1 MASTVAVLGTL
12 LACTVA
18 CVDSDPRSADILHN
32 APGAETSATVVAT
45 TSPGAAPAF
54 VTAASNLSTA
64 FAITASGPVQGSVS
78 GDLAIFRGIPYAA
91 APVGAR
97 RFAPPAAP
105 APWSTPRAATAFGAA
120 CPQNA
125 PDGQPPPSGTT
136 VQSEDCLSLN
146 VWTHTAGGPR
156 PIIVWI
162 HGGGYI
168 AGTAGSV
175 EYDGAALARTGD
187 AVVVSFNYRLGLLGF
202 LALPQ
207 LTAGDGGTGNW
218 GLRDQIAALAWVH
231 RNIAA
236 FGGDPRHVL
245 IAGESAGGASICTLL
260 AAPAAQPLFTAAA
273 MQSGSCRLVLAT
285 DHTTGNFPSAFGVGL
300 VTALDLGCTSGDIAA
315 CLRATPRAAVL
326 ATQRKLSPTLD
337 LGVPITPTLPV
348 VDGVVL
354 DERPMAALRAGRGN
368 VPLIAGANHDD
379 TSVFVRFADAPGAFA
394 AYLTAIGQS
403 SRASA
408 LLALY
413 PPQQLGERGAA
424 IAFSTD
430 LAFACPALALAALHP
445 ATSRLYELERP
456 IVSGKNVGLG
466 AVHGLDFI
474 YLFGTFGAWDIAA
487 DPERPLSTVM
497 QLLWSAIARGQSPT
511 IWPTAPLILQLDT
524 TSSISTTW
532 RNDRCP
538 ALAALGLL
546 AE

>member
-18 CVDSDPRSADILHN
+18 CVDSDPHSADISN
-32 APGAETSATVVAT
+32 SEP
-45 TSPGAAPAF
+45 AAPALA
-54 VTAASNLSTA
+54 TAASNLSTA
-64 FAITASGPVQGSVS
+64 FAITASGPVQGAVS

-105 APWSTPRAATAFGAA
+105 APWSSPRAATAFGAA

-146 VWTHTAGGPR
+146 VWTHTGGGPR
-156 PIIVWI
+156 PVIVWI

-168 AGTAGSV
+168 AGTAASV
-175 EYDGAALARTGD
+175 EYDGATLARTGD
-187 AVVVSFNYRLGLLGF
+187 AVVVSVNYRLGLLGF

-260 AAPAAQPLFTAAA
+260 AAPAAQSLFTAAA

-285 DHTTGNFPSAFGVGL
+285 DHATGNFPAAFGVGL

-315 CLRATPRAAVL
+315 CLRAAPRAAVL
-326 ATQRKLSPTLD
+326 ATQHKLSPTLD

-354 DERPMAALRAGRGN
+354 DQRPMAALRAGRGN
-368 VPLIAGANHDD
+368 VPLIAGANHDLD
-379 TSVFVRFADAPGAFA
+379 SFDRPDEFDPGRAARHHVAFGYGVHQCLGQNLVRAEMEIVYRTLFRRVPTLAVDADV
-394 AYLTAIGQS
+394 TALPFKYDG
-403 SRASA
+403 
-408 LLALY
+408 
-413 PPQQLGERGAA
+413 
-424 IAFSTD
+424 T
-430 LAFACPALALAALHP
+430 
-445 ATSRLYELERP
+445 
-456 IVSGKNVGLG
+456 
-466 AVHGLDFI
+466 
-474 YLFGTFGAWDIAA
+474 LFGLHELPVRW
-487 DPERPLSTVM
+487 
-497 QLLWSAIARGQSPT
+497 
-511 IWPTAPLILQLDT
+511 
-524 TSSISTTW
+524 
-532 RNDRCP
+532 
-538 ALAALGLL
+538 
-546 AE
+546 